1 MKTIRITAFEEKW
14 LKKALQEEIDAFEEW
29 EESPTDPLTKGQTK
43 ELELLRK
50 FAEELPFRLTNA
62 PLRPDQTTTKKKHL

>member
-1 MKTIRITAFEEKW
+1 MKTVKITAFEEKW
-14 LKKALQEEIDAFEEW
+14 LKRVLQEEIVAFEEW
-29 EESPTDPLTKGQTK
+29 EDTENFSKNDRK

-62 PLRPDQTTTKKKHL
+62 PLRPDQITTKAKTK

>member
-1 MKTIRITAFEEKW
+1 MKTIRISAFEEKW
-14 LKKALQEEIDAFEEW
+14 LRKALQEEINAFEEW
-29 EESPTDPLTKGQTK
+29 EDTDNFTKKDQK

-62 PLRPDQTTTKKKHL
+62 PLRSNTEK

>member
-14 LKKALQEEIDAFEEW
+14 LRKALQEEIDSFEEW
-29 EESPTDPLTKGQTK
+29 EATDNFTKKDRK

-50 FAEELPFRLTNA
+50 FSEELPFRLTNA
-62 PLRPDQTTTKKKHL
+62 PLRPTTTK